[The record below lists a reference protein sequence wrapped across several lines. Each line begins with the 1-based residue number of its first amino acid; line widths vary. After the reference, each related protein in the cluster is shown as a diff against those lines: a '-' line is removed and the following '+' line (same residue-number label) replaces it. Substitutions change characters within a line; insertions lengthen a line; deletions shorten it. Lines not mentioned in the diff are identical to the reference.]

1 MKRPGSQVLLELLRQ
16 EGVERIFGN
25 PGTTE
30 LPLIDALAREQEIRY
45 HLGLHEGVAMSMADG
60 YAQASGRLA
69 MVNFHASPGLGNAM
83 GMLYDALKSSAPIL
97 VTAGQ
102 HDQSFSATEPILWS
116 ELPPVAR
123 PFVKWSGEVR
133 RLQDLPRLVHRAAKT
148 ALAHPTGPVFLS
160 LPADVL
166 GQSAEV
172 ELGAPSRVSRRIA
185 GDRAAVDEA
194 AALLAKAERPLLV
207 VGDWVSHGDALAE
220 AVELAEA
227 LGAPVVS
234 ESFAGTC
241 NFPFRHPLHA
251 GSMPRP
257 AGRIRARL
265 AQHDI
270 VLAICGP
277 VFMLPLPS
285 DEEPIPPGVT
295 VLHLDVDAW
304 EIGKNYPVRV
314 GIQGDPKATLPLLS
328 EAVRRLG
335 GKALAAAAER
345 RRGEVSAA
353 VRKARDELAARATD
367 EADRSPMSALA
378 FAQALSASLPAQAVI
393 VDESISLSSSG
404 ALRQL
409 LASADAKSFFG
420 PRGGGVGWGIPAALG
435 VKLAL
440 PRRPVVALI
449 GDGSALY
456 SWQGLWTAAHD
467 RIPVVF
473 VILNNRGYRILKE
486 RVLALKG
493 YSAADRRFVGIDIED
508 PAIDFVALA
517 GAMGV
522 QAERIDRVAA
532 LAGSLE
538 RALGADR
545 PYVIDAAI
553 AQGL

>member
-1 MKRPGSQVLLELLRQ
+1 MKRSGSQVLLELLRQ
-16 EGVERIFGN
+16 EGVEYIFGN

-30 LPLIDALAREQEIRY
+30 LPLIDALVREKEIRY
-45 HLGLHEGVAMSMADG
+45 LLGLHEGVSMSMADG
-60 YAQASGRLA
+60 YAQASGKLA

-83 GMLYDALKSSAPIL
+83 GMLYDALKSTAPIL

-116 ELPPVAR
+116 ELPPLAR
-123 PFVKWSGEVR
+123 PFVKWASEVR

-166 GQSAEV
+166 NQTAEV
-172 ELGAPSRVSRRIA
+172 ELGTPSRVSRRVV
-185 GDRAAVDEA
+185 GDRAAIEEA
-194 AALLAKAERPLLV
+194 ATLLAEAQRPLLI
-207 VGDWVSHGDALAE
+207 VGDWVAHGDAVAE

-227 LGAPVVS
+227 LGATVVS

-241 NFPFRHPLHA
+241 NFPFQHPLHA
-251 GSMPRP
+251 GSLPRP

-265 AQHDI
+265 AQHDV

-304 EIGKNYPVRV
+304 EIGKNYPVKV
-314 GIQGDPKATLPLLS
+314 GIQGDPKATLPLLTES
-328 EAVRRLG
+328 VRRLG
-335 GKALAAAAER
+335 GKSLTAGATPR
-345 RRGEVSAA
+345 REQIATA
-353 VRKARDELAARATD
+353 VRKARDELTARARD
-367 EADRSPMSALA
+367 EAAGSPMSALA
-378 FAQALSASLPAQAVI
+378 FAHALASSVPEDAVI

-409 LASADAKSFFG
+409 LKCADAKSFFG

-440 PRRPVVALI
+440 PRRPVIALI

-456 SWQGLWTAAHD
+456 SWQGLWTAAHQ
-467 RIPVVF
+467 RIAVVF
-473 VILNNRGYRILKE
+473 LILNNRSYRILKE
-486 RVLALKG
+486 RALALKG
-493 YSAADRRFVGIDIED
+493 YSAADKRFVGLDLED

-517 GAMGV
+517 GVMGV
-522 QAERIDRVAA
+522 QGERIDQTAA
-532 LAGSLE
+532 LAASIR
-538 RALGADR
+538 RALAANR
-545 PYVIDAAI
+545 PYVIDVSI